1 MLRRASSPAWLMRRS
16 YNKQGGSKQGKEKGK
31 HEVLQLCPSLAP
43 SDVIRQEHTTVYF
56 DAYLGGSIVLR
67 L

>member
-1 MLRRASSPAWLMRRS
+1 MRRS